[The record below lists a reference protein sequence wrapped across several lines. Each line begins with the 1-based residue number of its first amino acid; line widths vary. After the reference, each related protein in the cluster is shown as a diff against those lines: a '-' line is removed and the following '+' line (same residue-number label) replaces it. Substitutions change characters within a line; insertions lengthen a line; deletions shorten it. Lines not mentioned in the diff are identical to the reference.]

1 MMEGKNNPFRG
12 LSSAIGE
19 YLSMRTDELRQGVIT
34 GLSAGFSRV
43 LAVLIITLLL
53 VVVLIVFAF
62 AFIIMLG
69 DCIDS
74 YSSAAFIVAGVYL
87 VGVLILFFL
96 RVNAQ
101 KRVFFLARRGY
112 AEHQS
117 LAAISDEVSDYRI
130 YKKRGTHKIILR
142 YNSL

>member
-1 MMEGKNNPFRG
+1 MEGKNNPFRG

-96 RVNAQ
+96 RKRLFVNMFNNLFTGIMQTSTPADGW
-101 KRVFFLARRGY
+101 K
-112 AEHQS
+112 S
-117 LAAISDEVSDYRI
+117 LLL
-130 YKKRGTHKIILR
+130 ILVR
-142 YNSL
+142 NLRQNLED